1 MKKLATLGLLI
12 WSVSAV
18 ALADARS
25 DLQQKLA
32 SFDQFS
38 ADFSQQVFDEQGQ
51 AMQTAKGTM
60 QLARPDQFRWHTV
73 SPDESLIV
81 SNGKSVW
88 MYDPFVEQV
97 SIAPLEQAIQNTPFL
112 LIAGKDGKR
121 WQDYNVSRK
130 GDDFIVASK
139 DPNELISQFSLR
151 FDNKNRIE
159 RFSVLES
166 GGQRS
171 DFTLLNINTRPKVS
185 NTHFTFTPPKG
196 VMIDDQ
202 R

>member
-32 SFDQFS
+32 SFEQFS

-51 AMQTAKGTM
+51 PMQTAKGTM

-73 SPDESLIV
+73 SPEESVIV

-97 SIAPLEQAIQNTPFL
+97 TIAPLEQAIQNTPFL
-112 LIAGKDGKR
+112 LIAGRDGKR
-121 WQDYNVSRK
+121 WQDYEVSRK
-130 GDDFIVASK
+130 GADFIVASK
-139 DPNELISQFSLR
+139 DPSELISQFSLR
-151 FDNKNRIE
+151 FDAKNRIE

-171 DFTLLNINTRPKVS
+171 DFTLQNINTRPQVS
-185 NTHFTFTPPKG
+185 STTFTFTPPKG

>member
-1 MKKLATLGLLI
+1 MKKLATIGFLI

-32 SFDQFS
+32 SFNQFS
-38 ADFSQQVFDEQGQ
+38 ADFSQQVFDEQGKP
-51 AMQTAKGTM
+51 MQTGKGTM

-112 LIAGKDGKR
+112 LIAGRDGKR
-121 WQDYNVSRK
+121 WQDYEVTRQ
-130 GDDFIVASK
+130 GADFIVASK
-139 DPNELISQFSLR
+139 DPSELISQFSLR
-151 FDNKNRIE
+151 FDARNRIE

-171 DFTLLNINTRPKVS
+171 DFTLKNINTQPKVS
-185 NTHFTFTPPKG
+185 NTSFTFTPPKG
-196 VMIDDQ
+196 VMVDDQ

>member
-1 MKKLATLGLLI
+1 MKKVAALGILL

-25 DLQQKLA
+25 ELQQKLA
-32 SFDQFS
+32 SFDRFS
-38 ADFSQQVFDEQGQ
+38 ADFSQQVFDEQGEP
-51 AMQTAKGTM
+51 MQNAKGTM
-60 QLARPDQFRWHTV
+60 QLARPDRFRWHTV
-73 SPDESLIV
+73 SPDESVIV
-81 SNGKSVW
+81 SDGNSVW

-112 LIAGKDGKR
+112 LIAGGDGKR
-121 WQDYNVSRK
+121 WQQYEVSRK
-130 GDDFIVASK
+130 GDAYVVTSK
-139 DPNELISQFSLR
+139 DPGELISQFSLR
-151 FDNKNRIE
+151 FDNRNRIQ
-159 RFSVLES
+159 RFTVLES

-171 DFTLLNINTRPKVS
+171 EFTLSKVNTTPKSS
-185 NTHFTFTPPKG
+185 NSTFTFLPPAG

>member
-1 MKKLATLGLLI
+1 MKKLATLGLLF
-12 WSVSAV
+12 WSVSAF
-18 ALADARS
+18 ALADARAE
-25 DLQQKLA
+25 LQQKLA
-32 SFDQFS
+32 SFNQFT
-38 ADFSQQVFDEQGQ
+38 ADFSQQVFDEQGKP
-51 AMQTAKGTM
+51 MQTANGTM

-97 SIAPLEQAIQNTPFL
+97 SIAPLETAIQNTPFL
-112 LIAGKDGKR
+112 LIAGRDGKR
-121 WQDYNVSRK
+121 WQDYDVIRK
-130 GDDFIVASK
+130 GDDYIVASK
-139 DPNELISQFSLR
+139 DTSELISEFSLR
-151 FDNKNRIE
+151 FDSKNRIE

-171 DFTLLNINTRPKVS
+171 DFTLQNVNTQPKV
-185 NTHFTFTPPKG
+185 NTTTFTFTPPKG

>member
-1 MKKLATLGLLI
+1 MKKLATLGILL
-12 WSVSAV
+12 WSVSSV
-18 ALADARS
+18 ALADARTE
-25 DLQQKLA
+25 LQQKLA
-32 SFDQFS
+32 RFDQFS
-38 ADFSQQVFDEQGQ
+38 AEFSQQVFDEQGQ

-60 QLARPDQFRWHTV
+60 QLARPDKFRWHTV

-97 SIAPLEQAIQNTPFL
+97 SIAPLEEAIQNTPFL
-112 LIAGKDGKR
+112 LIAGRDGKR
-121 WQDYNVSRK
+121 WQDYEVTRE
-130 GDDFIVASK
+130 GADYIVTSK
-139 DPNELISQFSLR
+139 DTSELISQFSLR
-151 FDNKNRIE
+151 FDSKNRIE

-171 DFTLLNINTRPKVS
+171 DFTLHKVNTQPKVS
-185 NTHFTFTPPKG
+185 NTTFTFTPPKG
-196 VMIDDQ
+196 VMVDDQ

>member
-1 MKKLATLGLLI
+1 MKKIAALSLFL

-25 DLQQKLA
+25 ELQQKLA
-32 SFDQFS
+32 SFDRFS
-38 ADFSQQVFDEQGQ
+38 ADFTQQVFDEQG
-51 AMQTAKGTM
+51 APMQNAKGTM
-60 QLARPDQFRWHTV
+60 QLARPDRFRWHTV
-73 SPDESLIV
+73 SPDESVIV
-81 SNGKSVW
+81 SDGNSVW

-112 LIAGKDGKR
+112 LIAGGDGKR
-121 WQDYNVSRK
+121 WQQYDVSRK
-130 GDDFIVASK
+130 GDAYVVTSK
-139 DPNELISQFSLR
+139 DPGELISQFSLR
-151 FDNKNRIE
+151 FDNRNRIQ
-159 RFSVLES
+159 RFTVLES

-171 DFTLLNINTRPKVS
+171 EFILSGVNTAPES
-185 NTHFTFTPPKG
+185 SSSTFTFRPPAG

>member
-1 MKKLATLGLLI
+1 MKKIAALSILL

-25 DLQQKLA
+25 ELQQKLA
-32 SFDQFS
+32 SFDRFS
-38 ADFSQQVFDEQGQ
+38 ADFSQQVFDEQGEP
-51 AMQTAKGTM
+51 MQNAKGTM
-60 QLARPDQFRWHTV
+60 QLARPDRFRWHTV
-73 SPDESLIV
+73 SPDESVIV
-81 SNGKSVW
+81 SDGSNVW

-112 LIAGKDGKR
+112 LIAGGDGKR
-121 WQDYNVSRK
+121 WQQYDVSRK
-130 GDDFIVASK
+130 GDAYVVTSK
-139 DPNELISQFSLR
+139 DPGELISQFSLR
-151 FDNKNRIE
+151 FDNRNRIQ
-159 RFSVLES
+159 RFTVLES

-171 DFTLLNINTRPKVS
+171 EFTLSKVNTTPKSS
-185 NTHFTFTPPKG
+185 NSTFTFRPPAG

>member
-1 MKKLATLGLLI
+1 MKKLATLGLLF
-12 WSVSAV
+12 WSVSTF
-18 ALADARS
+18 ALADARAE
-25 DLQQKLA
+25 LQQKLA
-32 SFDQFS
+32 SFNQFT
-38 ADFSQQVFDEQGQ
+38 ADFSQQVFDEQGKP
-51 AMQTAKGTM
+51 MQTANGTM

-97 SIAPLEQAIQNTPFL
+97 SIAPLETAIQNTPFL
-112 LIAGKDGKR
+112 LIAGRDGKR
-121 WQDYNVSRK
+121 WQAYDVSRK
-130 GDDFIVASK
+130 GDDYIVASK
-139 DPNELISQFSLR
+139 DASELISQFSLR
-151 FDNKNRIE
+151 FDSKNRIE

-171 DFTLLNINTRPKVS
+171 DFTLQNVNTQPKV
-185 NTHFTFTPPKG
+185 NTTTFTFTPPKG

>member
-1 MKKLATLGLLI
+1 MKKLATLGILL

-18 ALADARS
+18 
-25 DLQQKLA
+25 
-32 SFDQFS
+32 
-38 ADFSQQVFDEQGQ
+38 EQGQ
-51 AMQTAKGTM
+51 PMQTGKGTM

-88 MYDPFVEQV
+88 MFDPFVEQV
-97 SIAPLEQAIQNTPFL
+97 TIAPLETAIQNTPFL
-112 LIAGKDGKR
+112 LIAGGDGKR
-121 WQDYNVSRK
+121 WQDYEVTRQ
-130 GDDFIVASK
+130 GADFIVASK
-139 DPNELISQFSLR
+139 DASELISQFSLR
-151 FDNKNRIE
+151 FDAKNRIE

-171 DFTLLNINTRPKVS
+171 DFTLNNVNTQPKVS
-185 NTHFTFTPPKG
+185 KTSFIFTPPKG
-196 VMIDDQ
+196 VMVDDQ

>member
-1 MKKLATLGLLI
+1 MKKLATLGLVL

-18 ALADARS
+18 ALADARAE
-25 DLQQKLA
+25 LQQKLA

-38 ADFSQQVFDEQGQ
+38 AEFSQQVFDEQGQ

-73 SPDESLIV
+73 SPDESVIV

-97 SIAPLEQAIQNTPFL
+97 SIAPLEEAIQNTPFL
-112 LIAGKDGKR
+112 LIAGRDGQR
-121 WQDYNVSRK
+121 WQDYEVSRK
-130 GDDFIVASK
+130 GEDYLVTSK
-139 DPNELISQFSLR
+139 DPSELISQFSLA
-151 FDNKNRIE
+151 FDSKNRIE

-171 DFTLLNINTRPKVS
+171 DFTLHKVNTRPKV
-185 NTHFTFTPPKG
+185 NKTTFTFTVPKG
-196 VMIDDQ
+196 VMVDDQ